1 MNKERLQALLHQY
14 LNNTISESDCI
25 ELLDYLEKASTDKI
39 ADAVI
44 IELIDLEKGP
54 SFGEKQTHEILQRI
68 QSDARFK
75 RSSPEKEERSNL
87 FTINRNRWLQIA
99 AAFLLLITGG
109 VLYILLQK
117 DVQATKNNVAKMQP
131 AQILPGSSKAYL
143 TMGNGK
149 VIYLSNA
156 TNGVLAKINTGNVLK
171 PHNGQIVYKANTST
185 ANDQAITYNT
195 LTTPKGGEYQ
205 VVLPDGTKVWL
216 NAASSLSYPTAFTGN
231 ERHVKL
237 TGEAYFEVAKNK
249 AKPFFVT
256 INDVQVRVLGTH
268 FNIEAYSDDSEIKAT
283 LLEGSVQVTKNKSE
297 SLLKPGQQAVINNNS
312 NNITVADANI
322 DDVMAWKNGY
332 FIFDHDNIT
341 GIMKKVS
348 RWYDVDIEYN
358 GNYDDQKFGGTFY
371 RSKNIAELLQ
381 HLEKVGKVHFT
392 ITGRRIIVMN

>member
-1 MNKERLQALLHQY
+1 MNKERLQILLHQY
-14 LNNTISESDCI
+14 LNDTISESDCI
-25 ELLDYLEKASTDKI
+25 ELLDYLDKAGTDKI

-44 IELIDLEKGP
+44 IELIDLESGP

-68 QSDARFK
+68 QSDSRFK
-75 RSSPEKEERSNL
+75 RSSSEKEERPNQ
-87 FTINRNRWLQIA
+87 FTINRNRWLQVA
-99 AAFLLLITGG
+99 AAMLILVTGG
-109 VLYILLQK
+109 VLYLLHQK
-117 DVQATKNNVAKMQP
+117 NVQVTKNNIAK
-131 AQILPGSSKAYL
+131 AQQTQIVPGSSKAYL

-156 TNGVLAKINTGNVLK
+156 NNGVLAKTNSGNVLK
-171 PHNGQIVYKANTST
+171 PRNGQIVYKANTAAT
-185 ANDQAITYNT
+185 DQTITYNT

-216 NAASSLSYPTAFTGN
+216 NAASSLSYPTEFTGK

-249 AKPFFVT
+249 DKPFFVS
-256 INDVQVRVLGTH
+256 IDDVQIRVLGTH
-268 FNIEAYSDDSEIKAT
+268 FNIEAYSDDHNIKAT
-283 LLEGSVQVTKNKSE
+283 LLEGSVQVTKNQNH
-297 SLLKPGQQAVINNNS
+297 SLLKPGQQAVINSNS

-371 RSKNIAELLQ
+371 RSKSIAELLQ
-381 HLEKVGKVHFT
+381 HLEKVGKIHFT

>member
-25 ELLDYLEKASTDKI
+25 ELLDYLDKASTDKI

-44 IELIDLEKGP
+44 IELIDLENGP

-68 QSDARFK
+68 QSDSRFRK
-75 RSSPEKEERSNL
+75 SSPEKEERSNL

-117 DVQATKNNVAKMQP
+117 DVQVTKNNIAKVQP
-131 AQILPGSSKAYL
+131 AKILPGSNKAYL

-156 TNGVLAKINTGNVLK
+156 TNGVLAKTNTGNVLK
-171 PHNGQIVYKANTST
+171 PHNGQIVYKAST
-185 ANDQAITYNT
+185 AAADQTITYNT

-283 LLEGSVQVTKNKSE
+283 LLEGSVQVTKNQSQ
-297 SLLKPGQQAVINNNS
+297 SMLKPGQQAVINNNS

-371 RSKNIAELLQ
+371 RSKSIAELLQ